1 LGLCCIWVSTATLQP
16 IWSLW
21 PLGFCRRAVDIWVL
35 FRRRSHVD
43 RQRHWD
49 WRLVPHSS
57 TRLRRPTLRPS
68 AKESLCYAHNLF
80 PRRYRGLLC
89 RRYRG
94 LLRRP
99 LTEVAPQ
106 VLSVKSSHR
115 ASFHKELLRR
125 CYGGMLHRRYRGLL
139 RRPPTEVAPIF
150 SVRSSI
156 LQMELSTPQN
166 KNIIIAFT
174 NHIGR

>member
-1 LGLCCIWVSTATLQP
+1 MHLGLYSYIVANLVSVAT
-16 IWSLW
+16 
-21 PLGFCRRAVDIWVL
+21 WVL
-35 FRRRSHVD
+35 QTGCRHLGLVPNRSHVD
-43 RQRHWD
+43 RQRLWD

-57 TRLRRPTLRPS
+57 TRLRRPTLRPL
-68 AKESLCYAHNLF
+68 AEESLCYAHSLL

-106 VLSVKSSHR
+106 VISVKSSHR

-125 CYGGMLHRRYRGLL
+125 CYGGILRRRYRGLL
-139 RRPPTEVAPIF
+139 RRPPTEVAPKVF
-150 SVRSSI
+150 SVRSSN
-156 LQMELSTPQN
+156 LQMELSTPPPK
-166 KNIIIAFT
+166 KN
-174 NHIGR
+174 